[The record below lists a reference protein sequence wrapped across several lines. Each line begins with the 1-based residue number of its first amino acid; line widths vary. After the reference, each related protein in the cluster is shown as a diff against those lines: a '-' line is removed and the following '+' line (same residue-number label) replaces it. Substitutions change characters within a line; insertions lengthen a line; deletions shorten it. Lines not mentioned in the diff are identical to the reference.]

1 MFFLENALFF
11 SEKILFWYVNKYMFC
26 IAGWQFTKIVLCISD
41 PVIS

>member
-1 MFFLENALFF
+1 MFFWKMPCFF
-11 SEKILFWYVNKYMFC
+11 LRKWYVNKYMFC